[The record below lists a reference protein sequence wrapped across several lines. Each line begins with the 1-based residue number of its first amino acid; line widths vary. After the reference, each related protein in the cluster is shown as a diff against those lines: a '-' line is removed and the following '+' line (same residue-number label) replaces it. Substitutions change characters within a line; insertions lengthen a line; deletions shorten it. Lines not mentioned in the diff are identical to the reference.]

1 MPGARYNQ
9 RYYQIGYPASTSGSY
24 NLTEI
29 RALGCNIVN
38 MHANTRLNPW
48 IDYPWDPTYEAPLAR
63 FTAQASDLGMKVK
76 YYYTVG
82 QLSSRAYELFF
93 LRSLGDEVISGG
105 QGGGQAWCQEHLHS
119 GYQPD
124 WSTPNGWGIPLDQA
138 ISDDGTSRMANWYVR
153 SVQYAAE
160 TSPKIDGLYLDGTSI
175 DRMAMLRVAR
185 AMAIAKPGCL
195 VDLHT
200 PDMSNIG
207 LTSAVLQYSDHL
219 AWIDKGWFGE
229 LYPYRTCT
237 PEFWL
242 TEISLVPFG
251 VPNDMLGAPTTIHIY
266 KGLLFASTGRADF
279 SGPSVSAIWRVW
291 CARTSLRFVTC
302 C

>member
-1 MPGARYNQ
+1 
-9 RYYQIGYPASTSGSY
+9 
-24 NLTEI
+24 
-29 RALGCNIVN
+29 
-38 MHANTRLNPW
+38 
-48 IDYPWDPTYEAPLAR
+48 
-63 FTAQASDLGMKVK
+63 MKVK

-124 WSTPNGWGIPLDQA
+124 WSTPNGWEIPLDQA
-138 ISDDGTSRMANWYVR
+138 ITDDGTSRMANWYVR

-160 TSPKIDGLYLDGTSI
+160 TSPKIWGLYLDGTSI

-229 LYPYRTCT
+229 LYPYRNCT